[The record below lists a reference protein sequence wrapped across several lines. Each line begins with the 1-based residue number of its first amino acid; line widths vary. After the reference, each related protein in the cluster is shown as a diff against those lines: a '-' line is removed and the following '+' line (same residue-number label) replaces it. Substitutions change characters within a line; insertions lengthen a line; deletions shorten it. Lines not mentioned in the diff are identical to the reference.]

1 MFHKLPGMVAGVK
14 DAVVDAV
21 EELYLKATSGGST
34 MDPRQAAQNLV
45 SLTQGSSLGTAQASP
60 DCLLAPDRF
69 KHGHTHHTKI
79 NLTCQDTAWQLVTC
93 QKLWGTWL
101 QCMLP

>member
-1 MFHKLPGMVAGVK
+1 MLAGMK

-45 SLTQGSSLGTAQASP
+45 SLTQGSSLGTA
-60 DCLLAPDRF
+60 
-69 KHGHTHHTKI
+69 
-79 NLTCQDTAWQLVTC
+79 LTSSETV
-93 QKLWGTWL
+93 
-101 QCMLP
+101 